1 MLSLAVRPN
10 IISNAVVSWLNLVE
24 QLRAGDECPP
34 LTSDHVVDLF
44 RFFMHVCIP
53 SRRKNGWNGAFF
65 IVLPFDKLWR
75 FVEEDSRPI
84 TM

>member
-1 MLSLAVRPN
+1 VPSPQ
-10 IISNAVVSWLNLVE
+10 SQVE
-24 QLRAGDECPP
+24 
-34 LTSDHVVDLF
+34 DLY
-44 RFFMHVCIP
+44 RFFMHVRIP